1 MAGSKGIRRT
11 WIGAGAV
18 MAVASLGWGTLQ
30 ATSLLAFDRQSFR
43 SSFTTT
49 ETAAIQRI
57 DIDNAAGSVD
67 IVGSD
72 RQDIAIDGHVVRGLQ
87 APKHSERVTGNTL
100 EIDATCH
107 SLSNFCSVDY
117 DIQVPRDVAVRIRAS
132 GGGVRVTNVAG
143 EQDIGSSGGGVRVEG
158 ADGALRLR
166 SSGGGITAIGLRA
179 AVADVSSSGGGVRLE
194 FVDAPQTVR
203 ASSSGGGVTV
213 VIPDTDVAYNVD
225 ASSSGGSVSRDIR
238 SDPESA
244 RSISVD
250 SSGGGVTVQYPN
262 SP

>member
-1 MAGSKGIRRT
+1 MARSRGMRRT

-18 MAVASLGWGTLQ
+18 MALASLGWGTFQ

-49 ETAAIQRI
+49 ESAAVRRI

-72 RQDIAIDGHVVRGLQ
+72 RQDIAIDGDVVRGLQ
-87 APKHSERVTGNTL
+87 APKHSERVVGDTL
-100 EIDATCH
+100 VIDATCH
-107 SLSNFCSVDY
+107 SISSFCSVDY

-132 GGGVRVTNVAG
+132 GGGVRVTNVTGA
-143 EQDIGSSGGGVRVEG
+143 QDIGASGGGVRVEG
-158 ADGALRLR
+158 AEGALHLR
-166 SSGGGITAIGLRA
+166 SSGGGITALALRS
-179 AVADVSSSGGGVRLE
+179 AVADADSSGGGVRLE
-194 FVDAPQTVR
+194 FIDAPQTVG

-213 VIPDTDVAYNVD
+213 VIPDTNFSYNVD
-225 ASSSGGSVSRDIR
+225 ASSSGGGVSRDVR
-238 SDPESA
+238 SDPESS
-244 RSISVD
+244 RTISVH